1 MISRR
6 YKIGRN
12 RQQAELLPPSLEEY
26 VSPTNVVRA
35 IDAYV
40 ESLDLESLEF
50 SNTKN
55 TGKDGQPAY
64 PPAMLLKLYLYGY
77 MNRIRSSRRLER
89 EAQINIELMWLLEDF
104 KPSHATIANFRKDNL
119 KGIKAVN
126 KDFVHLCR
134 EMNLY
139 GGEEVGIDGTFM
151 HGNASKASIHPQEKL
166 EKEAEKIEQSIEKY
180 LAELEKTDLSEK
192 ELPKM
197 EDAQLPEKL
206 KHIKERQVEL
216 KEKMPKLVG
225 YKVYLAIT
233 IECGELAQEK
243 IDIPEKLKRLKE
255 RQNRCEARL
264 KQLEES
270 GEKQL
275 SETDKDARLLNKRGQ
290 TIAGYNVQIAVDSKN
305 KLLVCN
311 EVVQDGND
319 SQQLEPMA
327 LKAKEILEVDS
338 LVVDAD
344 KGYENHQQIKVCE
357 EANITPYV
365 PLADRAAQS
374 RNQGRFTHE
383 EYTYHEQTDTY
394 QCPAGQTLSRQ
405 GSQNKNGKIQYKYV
419 SKASICKKCELKQ
432 QCIPEKTQYKQLYR
446 WEHQEVIDRHR
457 ARMEKDGPEHMRN
470 RAALVEHPFGII
482 KIQMGWLHFLMRG
495 LEKVKAEMN
504 LQMLSYNFQRV
515 LKLIGIDTFK
525 NHLKARNEAKKG
537 VTPSFFAINHLK
549 YQSF

>member
-1 MISRR
+1 MLSRR

-12 RQQAELLPPSLEEY
+12 RQQADLLPPSLEEY

-40 ESLDLESLEF
+40 ESLDLASLEF

-55 TGKDGQPAY
+55 TGKDGQPEY

-126 KDFVHLCR
+126 KDFVQLCR

-192 ELPKM
+192 ELPKT
-197 EDAQLPEKL
+197 EDAQL
-206 KHIKERQVEL
+206 
-216 KEKMPKLVG
+216 
-225 YKVYLAIT
+225 
-233 IECGELAQEK
+233 
-243 IDIPEKLKRLKE
+243 PEKLKRLKE

-344 KGYENHQQIKVCE
+344 KGYENHQQIKACE
-357 EANITPYV
+357 EAKITPYV
-365 PLADRAAQS
+365 PLADRAAPI
-374 RNQGRFTHE
+374 REQGRFSHE
-383 EYTYHEQTDTY
+383 EYTYHAQTDTY
-394 QCPAGQTLSRQ
+394 QCPAGQTLNRQ
-405 GSQNKNGKIQYKYV
+405 GSQNKNGKIQHKYV

-457 ARMEKDGPEHMRN
+457 ARMEKDGPEHMKS

-515 LKLIGIDTFK
+515 LKLIGIDAFK

-537 VTPSFFAINHLK
+537 VIPSFFAINHLK